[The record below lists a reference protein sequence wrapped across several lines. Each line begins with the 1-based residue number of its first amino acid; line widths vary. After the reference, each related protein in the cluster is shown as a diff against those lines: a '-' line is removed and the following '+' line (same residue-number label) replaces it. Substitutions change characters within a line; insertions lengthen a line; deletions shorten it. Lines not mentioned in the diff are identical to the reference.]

1 MGTPL
6 PEHFDVLLIKDS
18 EVDAWVAHA
27 LQVDV
32 AGQGSS
38 VSEALGEVQYAMAAA
53 AVRLASAD
61 SSRWKIGKAS
71 SHYWHQYGNGYKVV
85 VDVPDAP
92 HVTAPVDVTV
102 PTLREARVS

>member
-6 PEHFDVLLIKDS
+6 PDHFDVLLIKDS

-38 VSEALGEVQYAMAAA
+38 ISEALGEVQYAMAAA
-53 AVRLASAD
+53 AVRLVSAEPL
-61 SSRWKIGKAS
+61 RAQIGKAPS
-71 SHYWHQYGNGYKVV
+71 EYWNQYRSGHKVI
-85 VDVPDAP
+85 VDAPDAP
-92 HVTAPVDVTV
+92 HVSAPVVVTV
-102 PTLREARVS
+102 PTLREARVG